1 MSIVYADE
9 LSFRKEVLESEKPVL
24 LDFFAEWCGP
34 CRRVGPILEE
44 IANENPEVKVVKV
57 DIDANPTLA
66 AEYQVYSIPTM
77 LVVRQGKVENQLV
90 GAAPKH
96 QILGLL

>member
-1 MSIVYADE
+1 MSIVYANE
-9 LSFRKEVLESEKPVL
+9 SSFRREVLESEKPVL

-44 IANENPEVKVVKV
+44 IARENPEVKVVKV

>member
-1 MSIVYADE
+1 MSVVYANE
-9 LSFRKEVLESEKPVL
+9 KSFRQEVLESEKPVI

-44 IANENPEVKVVKV
+44 IARENPHIKVVKV
-57 DIDANPTLA
+57 DIDANPELA
-66 AEYQVYSIPTM
+66 AQYQIYSIPTI
-77 LVVRQGKVENQLV
+77 LALRQGQVENQLV

>member
-1 MSIVYADE
+1 MSIVYANE
-9 LSFRKEVLESEKPVL
+9 SSFRREVLESEKPVL

-44 IANENPEVKVVKV
+44 IARENPEVKVVKV

-66 AEYQVYSIPTM
+66 AEYQIYSIPTI
-77 LVVRQGKVENQLV
+77 LAVRQGKVENQLV

-96 QILGLL
+96 QILSLL

>member
-1 MSIVYADE
+1 MSVVYANE
-9 LSFRKEVLESEKPVL
+9 SSFRKEVLESEKPVL

-44 IANENPEVKVVKV
+44 IARENPELKVVKV
-57 DIDANPTLA
+57 DIDANPSLA

-77 LVVRQGKVENQLV
+77 LVVRQGKVENQLI

-96 QILGLL
+96 QILSLL

>member
-1 MSIVYADE
+1 MSIVYANE
-9 LSFRKEVLESEKPVL
+9 SSFRREVLESEKPVL

-44 IANENPEVKVVKV
+44 IARENPELKVVKV
-57 DIDANPTLA
+57 DIDANPSLA

-77 LVVRQGKVENQLV
+77 LVVRQGKVENQLI

-96 QILGLL
+96 QILSLL

>member
-66 AEYQVYSIPTM
+66 AEYQVYCIPTM

>member
-1 MSIVYADE
+1 MSVVYANE
-9 LSFRKEVLESEKPVL
+9 SSFRKEVLESEKPVI
-24 LDFFAEWCGP
+24 LDFYAEWCGP

-44 IANENPEVKVVKV
+44 IAKENPDLKVVKV
-57 DIDANPTLA
+57 DIDANPELA
-66 AEYQVYSIPTM
+66 AQYQVYSIPTI
-77 LVVRQGKVENQLV
+77 LAVRQGKVENQLV